1 MLLSGFVPNFRGTI
15 AVCCSFL
22 VGCIFQGLFFFMFKG
37 SKFVDNVSKL
47 LINIR
52 MNFGLRAGSP
62 RVLGWGLK
70 ENPYLYI
77 ILGA

>member
-1 MLLSGFVPNFRGTI
+1 MEQSQFV
-15 AVCCSFL
+15 AVSWSAVFFKL
-22 VGCIFQGLFFFMFKG
+22 FFFFMFKG

-77 ILGA
+77 IWGA